1 MDKIRSRGAHVARG
15 DDSLDA
21 AGCVGAIRGS
31 ALARWCLL
39 RGEAMPIPQL
49 SASEQRDLARLVAE
63 IQAAKAADPAAD
75 TEPLEWEIDRLLYDH
90 YGLTEEED
98 TAIERSL
105 GLIHQTDE
113 EEDAALTRIMADA
126 LRDLDNVADK
136 ASEAE
141 FREIMRSWRSEAGD

>member
-1 MDKIRSRGAHVARG
+1 MEKIRSRGTHVARG
-15 DDSLDA
+15 DDSFDA

-31 ALARWCLL
+31 ALARWCMSQ
-39 RGEAMPIPQL
+39 GEAMPIPQL

-63 IQAAKAADPAAD
+63 IQAAKAADPSAD
-75 TEPLEWEIDRLLYDH
+75 TEPLEWEIDRLLYNH

-113 EEDAALTRIMADA
+113 EEDAALARMMKEA
-126 LRDLDNVADK
+126 LRDPENVADK
-136 ASEAE
+136 ASEEE
-141 FREIMRSWRSEAGD
+141 FQEIMRSWRSEAGD